1 MTPLDRYIRG
11 VLFRALR
18 AGGAVR
24 LDDIAH
30 RGHARYPDEDPAWLR
45 QRVEQVARAYLSQT
59 RARVT
64 PPSRSERTAAYSLDP
79 ETVRAVLGPAP
90 HRPDAFDRVR
100 AEVACAL
107 FDLHQA
113 VAAGRLGGVRL
124 VRGRP
129 LGEWLDLDTIA
140 DLLRTGSRRGRG

>member
-1 MTPLDRYIRG
+1 M
-11 VLFRALR
+11 
-18 AGGAVR
+18 R
-24 LDDIAH
+24 LDDIAQ

-45 QRVEQVARAYLSQT
+45 QRVEQVARAYLSRT

-90 HRPDAFDRVR
+90 HRPEAFDRVR
-100 AEVACAL
+100 AEVASAL
-107 FDLHQA
+107 FDLQRP
-113 VAAGRLGGVRL
+113 VATACQSPVRL

-140 DLLRTGSRRGRG
+140 RLLRTGSRRGPA